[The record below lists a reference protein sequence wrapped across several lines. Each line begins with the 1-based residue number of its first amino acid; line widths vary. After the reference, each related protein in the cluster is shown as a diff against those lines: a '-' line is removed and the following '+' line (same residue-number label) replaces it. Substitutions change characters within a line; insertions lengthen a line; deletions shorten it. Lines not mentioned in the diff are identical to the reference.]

1 MGKFLV
7 IFLSE
12 SQTAKAER
20 GTFYL
25 HANKYIKY

>member
-7 IFLSE
+7 NFLSE

-20 GTFYL
+20 DIFYL
-25 HANKYIKY
+25 HTNKYIKY